1 MEMQIPRVAE
11 SVWVVKEKDVKT
23 MEKELQVKR

>member
-1 MEMQIPRVAE
+1 MEMQIPRVVE
-11 SVWVVKEKDVKT
+11 SVWVVKEKDVKM